1 MNGFQQL
8 VMNHYFPQGPRM
20 GGTQPPQQ
28 GYNGS
33 GINPGGMYTG
43 GNLPGQMGM

>member
-1 MNGFQQL
+1 
-8 VMNHYFPQGPRM
+8 M

-28 GYNGS
+28 GYNSS

-43 GNLPGQMGM
+43 GNLPAQGGMQMGGPMQPQQVP